1 LPKRLTLFALILPA
15 IHLAAQTEEAAPAI
29 KKMPALAILPD
40 GSELQGVM
48 LPRYDLDQNLIG
60 VLKAKAVTLVAAG
73 KIAGTGVSIELFNPD
88 NSPRGR
94 IDLERAYLYQEKGV
108 VVARQP
114 VEIQSE
120 RLSATGSGLYYS
132 FNLGKGFLLGP
143 STTSITHT
151 SKETTMK
158 SPASPLRAAALGMAL
173 VTQPVVAAPPEA
185 SPATEGQVARS
196 DLRATL
202 KASDEAN
209 QAVEKFLNE
218 ADLLTPE
225 TAASTT
231 SEATPLEVPPDPLR
245 TLISAKGG
253 TYVDADAGVLVYL
266 KDVTVNDPRFELS
279 ADIDLKVFL
288 EKKPPAEPAPD
299 AEKKPAAGDA
309 LGVTGPG
316 FGEVQRIVATGAVHL
331 RQLNPEEGKPP
342 LEARGALFSYDV
354 KTGEIVISGGY
365 PWFSRGSDFFRAKQP
380 NLTLRIDKNFN
391 AKTEGHWETGIRLD
405 QKKK

>member
-1 LPKRLTLFALILPA
+1 MV
-15 IHLAAQTEEAAPAI
+15 AQTEATTE
-29 KKMPALAILPD
+29 KKIPALAILPD

-48 LPRYDLDQNLIG
+48 LPRYDQDSNLVG
-60 VLKAKAVTLVAAG
+60 VLKAKAVTLVSPG
-73 KIAGTGVSIELFNPD
+73 KIAGTGVSIELFDPD
-88 NSPRGR
+88 SSQRGR

-114 VEIQSE
+114 VEMQSE
-120 RLSATGSGLYYS
+120 RFSATGSGLYYS
-132 FNLGKGFLLGP
+132 FTLGKGFLLGP
-143 STTSITHT
+143 STTTIAHTHT
-151 SKETTMK
+151 ETTMK
-158 SPASPLRAAALGMAL
+158 SPASPLRATAFGMAL
-173 VTQPVVAAPPEA
+173 VTQSLVAAPPEE
-185 SPATEGQVARS
+185 SPATAGQVERS

-209 QAVEKFLNE
+209 QAVAKFLDE
-218 ADLLTPE
+218 ADLLTAE
-225 TAASTT
+225 TAAAAA
-231 SEATPLEVPPDPLR
+231 EEPKPLEVAPDPLR
-245 TLISAKGG
+245 TLINAKGG

-266 KDVTVNDPRFELS
+266 KNVTVSDSRFELS

-288 EKKPPAEPAPD
+288 EKKPRAEPAPD
-299 AEKKPAAGDA
+299 AKGKPAADDA
-309 LGVTGPG
+309 FGAAGPG

-331 RQLNPEEGKPP
+331 KQKNPNKGEAA

-354 KTGEIVISGGY
+354 NTGEILISGGY
-365 PWFSRGSDFFRAKQP
+365 PWFSKGGDFFRAKEP